1 MHIHDLTLC
10 RKFELIPIIIGF
22 FINFLSCSK
31 IGPKTVHGNW
41 PNFRATLKIHTNPLI
56 SSKSTHC
63 KFSKIQCTIELL
75 VL

>member
-1 MHIHDLTLC
+1 M
-10 RKFELIPIIIGF
+10 
-22 FINFLSCSK
+22 NFSSCSK

-41 PNFRATLKIHTNPLI
+41 PNFRATLKIPTNPLI